1 MSAVVELHTVE
12 FSQEPTLNDARALPI
27 DEQARAKRFVTPE
40 SRSRFVTM
48 RLILRSLLSQ
58 KLGRDISGVSFHYTE
73 SGKPFLPN
81 AQWHFN
87 ISHSESRGLIAL
99 STHGAVGIDLEAIH
113 PLPELQALAK
123 RYFSATEQTTL
134 AEVSGTEETER
145 FYQIWTR
152 KEALV
157 KGLGLSF
164 AEVSNKLNVW
174 GNAANLSPKVP
185 KPYRQSNGAD
195 WFLQDITNLDGFSAA
210 LASTIPTKSIDWHH
224 AF

>member
-12 FSQEPTLNDARALPI
+12 LSNEPTLNDARALPI

-134 AEVSGTEETER
+134 DEVSGAQETER

-174 GNAANLSPKVP
+174 GNAAHLSPKVP
-185 KPYRQSNGAD
+185 KPYRQSNGSD

-210 LASTIPTKSIDWHH
+210 LASTIPTKSIDW
-224 AF
+224 FETV